1 MTIEMTN
8 GEFRSLLDLVYI
20 GNWILNSTR
29 GNDRI
34 EEYDRVES
42 KIFDRCT
49 DTPLSALVEHR
60 LGVAFPSR
68 AFQDGGIQDAIAYYE
83 DGVFFDILAE
93 ELSKRD
99 MGYPEITGENY
110 AELNERMDRYL
121 AEFNDSGVENVTV
134 EGMETE

>member
-1 MTIEMTN
+1 MTIDLTN

-20 GNWILNSTR
+20 GNWILNATR

-42 KIFDRCT
+42 KIFGLCSG
-49 DTPLSALVEHR
+49 TPLSALVEHR
-60 LGVAFPSR
+60 LGVSFPSR
-68 AFQDGGIQDAIAYYE
+68 AFQEGGIQDAIAYYE

-110 AELNERMDRYL
+110 AELTERMDKYL
-121 AEFNDSGVENVTV
+121 AEFNDNGVENVSV
-134 EGMETE
+134 EGLEP

>member
-1 MTIEMTN
+1 MTIDLTN
-8 GEFRSLLDLVYI
+8 GEFRSRLDLVYI
-20 GNWILNSTR
+20 GNWILNATR

-42 KIFDRCT
+42 KIFGLCSG
-49 DTPLSALVEHR
+49 TPLSALVEHR

-68 AFQDGGIQDAIAYYE
+68 AFQEGGIQDAISYYE

-110 AELNERMDRYL
+110 AELTERMDKYL
-121 AEFNDSGVENVTV
+121 AEFNDNGVENVSV
-134 EGMETE
+134 EGVEP